1 MAIPYIAIREFKV
14 NLMKSKFVVLF
25 LSSVLAGSAFAA
37 KESVTFDMD
46 GSPTVLSVGAGHVH
60 LVMEQA
66 SDAQD
71 ELPAESGEASTSMPF
86 ASE

>member
-1 MAIPYIAIREFKV
+1 
-14 NLMKSKFVVLF
+14 MKSKFVVLF

-37 KESVTFDMD
+37 KESLTFDMN
-46 GSPTVLSVGAGHVH
+46 GSQNVLYVGAGHIH

-71 ELPAESGEASTSMPF
+71 ELPAESEEASSSMSF

>member
-1 MAIPYIAIREFKV
+1 
-14 NLMKSKFVVLF
+14 MKSKFVVLF

-37 KESVTFDMD
+37 KESLTFDMN
-46 GSPTVLSVGAGHVH
+46 GSQDVLAVGAGHVH

-66 SDAQD
+66 SDPKD
-71 ELPAESGEASTSMPF
+71 ELSAESGEASFPMPL